1 MIYTTYNLAVK
12 HNACERAL
20 EAWVKHV
27 GGIEKL
33 DVDTQIPL
41 TDILDVLGISDCLWA
56 LRTIQDQEVADIIAT
71 KFLIAVADRE
81 LSYFESKYPEDKR
94 PCRAIEAL
102 RAYFL
107 NPSNKTAHAVDDAYR
122 ATLGAN
128 LSVDDRDII
137 WGAARRR
144 WLGHGAG
151 CGSRARAA
159 SYDRWAAN
167 SALGGRALS
176 EAELKWQTAKLKES
190 LEEA

>member
-1 MIYTTYNLAVK
+1 MIYTTYNLAVR

-20 EAWVKHV
+20 ESWVKHV

-56 LRTIQDQEVADIIAT
+56 LRTIQDQEVVDIIAT

-81 LSYFESKYPEDKR
+81 LIYFESKYPEDKR

-107 NPSNKTAHAVDDAYR
+107 NPSNKTANAVDDAYR

-128 LSVDDRDII
+128 LSVDDRDIL
-137 WGAARRR
+137 WLLAGGNWGNGAA
-144 WLGHGAG
+144 
-151 CGSRARAA
+151 CGSRCRIAVDYRWYSA
-159 SYDRWAAN
+159 S
-167 SALGGRALS
+167 SIGGRALS
-176 EAELKWQTAKLKES
+176 EAELKWQTAKLKEL